1 MIQTLEKKLNQKVD
15 VISKKIESSSRRE
28 TERIII
34 QKEANP
40 SNNKFEKKMNKLI
53 NKLEVFDKEIEKKQ
67 NRILE
72 EEELKNE
79 QKKDKIKA
87 SLDQKLNEINLVER

>member
-34 QKEANP
+34 QKEAKP